1 MSQVPW
7 WKGSRGEWYVV
18 AQVFL
23 FALVAFGPRTMS
35 GLPSWRAP
43 DLAIGSVVGGVMM
56 LAGGVLAG
64 AAVIGLG
71 SNLTALPYPKD
82 DATMVQSGSYRIV
95 RHPIYSGLII
105 GALGWALWSHAW
117 FTILYALV
125 LFVFFDIKSRR
136 EERWLAEKFPG
147 YEGYR
152 HRVKKLI
159 PWLY

>member
-23 FALVAFGPRTMS
+23 FALVAFGPRTMT
-35 GLPSWRAP
+35 GLPPWRAP
-43 DLAIGSVVGGVMM
+43 YLAIGSLVGGVMM
-56 LAGGVLAG
+56 LAGVVLAG

-82 DATMVQSGSYRIV
+82 GATMVQSGPYGIV

-105 GALGWALWSHAW
+105 AALGWALWSHAW
-117 FTILYALV
+117 LTILYALV

-136 EERWLAEKFPG
+136 EERWLAEKFDG

-152 HRVKKLI
+152 RRVKKLI